1 MVPLPKPTTSTIF
14 PAKILNCN
22 SNFVSIKHKLIAF
35 LNLSSSAKHI
45 AQIHAQILASGLLG
59 DAFLARE
66 LVRLCSL
73 PPSTKCLSHARLL
86 VEHAEISAPSSWNI
100 LIRGFASSD
109 SSRDALRVYLGMRRG
124 GISPNEHTFPFVLKS
139 CAALAVLRQGRQVHG
154 EVCKFGVE
162 SNVYVQN
169 ALISFYGS
177 CKKISNACKV
187 FDGMSMRTVVSWNA
201 ILTACIEN
209 SRLADG
215 IRYFVEMRNCGFE
228 PDETT
233 MVVVLSACVE
243 LGNLSLGKWVHSQVI
258 ERGMV
263 LNCQLGTALVDMYAK
278 CGTVWCA
285 SFVFDRM
292 GERNVWTWSAMI
304 LGLAQHGFANEA
316 LRLFSNMMESTSV
329 RPNYV
334 TFLGVLCA
342 CSHAGLVD
350 EGYKY
355 FREMQYVHG
364 IKPMMVHYGAMA
376 DILGRAGRLGEAYSF
391 ITRMPIEADSV
402 VWRTLLS
409 ASSIHDAEDKSG
421 LGSEVQKRLLEL
433 EPRRGGNFIMV
444 ANMYAE
450 AGMWEKAAKT
460 RRDMKNKG
468 VKKIA
473 GESCVEL
480 GGSVYKFYSGNDSRD
495 GYEDTF
501 HMLDD
506 LSLHMKMVNEW

>member
-1 MVPLPKPTTSTIF
+1 MVPLPISTTSTIF
-14 PAKILNCN
+14 PVKILNSN
-22 SNFVSIKHKLIAF
+22 SNFVSIKHKLITF
-35 LNLSSSAKHI
+35 LKRSSSIKHI
-45 AQIHAQILASGLLG
+45 TQIHAQILVSGLLS

-66 LVRLCSL
+66 LIRLCSL
-73 PPSTKCLSHARLL
+73 SSSTKCLRYARLM
-86 VEHAEISAPSSWNI
+86 VEHVEISTPSPWNI
-100 LIRGFASSD
+100 LIRGFASND
-109 SSRDALRVYLGMRRG
+109 SPREALRVYLGMRQQ
-124 GISPNEHTFPFVLKS
+124 GIRPNEHTYPFVLKS
-139 CAALAVLRQGRQVHG
+139 CAALTVLRQGRQVHG
-154 EVCKFGVE
+154 EVCKFGLE
-162 SNVYVQN
+162 RNVYVQN

-177 CKKISNACKV
+177 CKKIWNACKV
-187 FDGMSMRTVVSWNA
+187 FDGMSLRSVVSWNA
-201 ILTACIEN
+201 VLTACIEN
-209 SRLADG
+209 LRIADG
-215 IRYFVEMRNCGFE
+215 IEYFVEMRNCGFE

-258 ERGMV
+258 ERGMI

-278 CGTVWCA
+278 CGAVRCA
-285 SFVFDRM
+285 TFVFDRM

-329 RPNYV
+329 RPNFV

-350 EGYKY
+350 EGYK
-355 FREMQYVHG
+355 FFHKMQYVHG

-391 ITRMPIEADSV
+391 ITRIPIETDSV

-409 ASSIHDAEDKSG
+409 AYNIHDVEDKSG
-421 LGSEVQKRLLEL
+421 LGSEVLKRLLEL

-473 GESCVEL
+473 GESCLEL

-495 GYEDTF
+495 DYEDTF
-501 HMLDD
+501 HMLED
-506 LSLHMKMVNEW
+506 LSVHMKMVNEL

>member
-1 MVPLPKPTTSTIF
+1 MVPLPISTASAIS
-14 PAKILNCN
+14 PVKILSYN
-22 SNFVSIKHKLIAF
+22 SNFVSIKHRLITF
-35 LNLSSSAKHI
+35 LKHSSSIKHI
-45 AQIHAQILASGLLG
+45 TQIHAQILVSGLRG

-66 LVRLCSL
+66 IIRVCSL
-73 PPSTKCLSHARLL
+73 SSPTKCLRYARSI

-100 LIRGFASSD
+100 VIRGLASKD
-109 SSRDALRVYLGMRRG
+109 SWRDALRVYLRMRRG
-124 GISPNEHTFPFVLKS
+124 GVSPNEHTFPFVLKS
-139 CAALAVLRQGRQVHG
+139 CAALAVLRKGRQVHG
-154 EVCKFGVE
+154 EVCKFGLE

-177 CKKISNACKV
+177 CKKILNACEV
-187 FDGMSMRTVVSWNA
+187 FDGMSTRTVVSWNA
-201 ILTACIEN
+201 VLTACIEN
-209 SRLADG
+209 LRLADG
-215 IRYFVEMRNCGFE
+215 IGYFVEMRNCGFE

-243 LGNLSLGKWVHSQVI
+243 LGNLGLGKWVHSQVI
-258 ERGMV
+258 QKGMIM
-263 LNCQLGTALVDMYAK
+263 NCQLGTALVDMYAK
-278 CGTVWCA
+278 CGAVRCA
-285 SFVFDRM
+285 SFVFHRM
-292 GERNVWTWSAMI
+292 GERNLWTWSAMI

-316 LRLFSNMMESTSV
+316 LRLFLNMMESTFV

-355 FREMQYVHG
+355 FHEMQYVHG
-364 IKPMMVHYGAMA
+364 IKPMMVHYGAMV
-376 DILGRAGRLGEAYSF
+376 DILGRAGRLREAYSF
-391 ITRMPIEADSV
+391 ITTMPTKADSV

-409 ASSIHDAEDKSG
+409 ACHIHDVEDKSG
-421 LGSEVQKRLLEL
+421 LDSEVRKRLLEL
-433 EPRRGGNFIMV
+433 EPRRGGNLIMV

-460 RRDMKNKG
+460 RRDMKSKG
-468 VKKIA
+468 VKKMA

-495 GYEDTF
+495 DYEETF

-506 LSLHMKMVNEW
+506 LSLHMKKDQ